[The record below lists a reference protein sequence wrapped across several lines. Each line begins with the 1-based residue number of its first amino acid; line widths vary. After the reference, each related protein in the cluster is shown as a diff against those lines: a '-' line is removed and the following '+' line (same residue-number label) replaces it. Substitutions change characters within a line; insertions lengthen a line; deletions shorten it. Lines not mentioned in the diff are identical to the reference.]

1 VAWPRA
7 NVISFRSYSGK
18 LFAFK
23 VASVLSPDSELLSAD
38 LVLVSEAD
46 FRAFFEYPAGHYT
59 DIALSVANPLEVRN
73 IAAKLAEALPDSRP
87 ILREEVLRTYQS
99 VFDWRE
105 GIVLTVL
112 SGAILA
118 FVILAWEK
126 ASGLSAEEKREIG
139 ILKAIGWET
148 GDVIRMKTVGRPADF
163 TDRLPARFCRRLHSR
178 LPLRRPHL
186 RAGIEGLGRALP
198 ALYAGAC
205 GRRPADRHFVL
216 FHGLSLHS
224 CGAGADLASRDYRPR
239 CGDAMIELSNI
250 KKAFNQGKPNEYWA
264 LNGIDLTLEA
274 GKVTAFRGPSGSG
287 KTTLLTLVGCLS
299 RPTSGR
305 VRFRGEDISGL
316 PERFLT
322 EIRRQSF
329 GFIFQQFNLIKG
341 LSALENVILP
351 GFPTGRPRAELV
363 ASASQL
369 FAQLK
374 LEHRLHAKVEWLS
387 GGEQQRVAIARALI
401 NNPQV
406 IIADEPTANLD
417 TALSREFMAILESF
431 TAAGKTVLLTSHDP
445 LVVESSAVHR
455 VVGIRDGKLTDD

>member
-1 VAWPRA
+1 
-7 NVISFRSYSGK
+7 
-18 LFAFK
+18 
-23 VASVLSPDSELLSAD
+23 
-38 LVLVSEAD
+38 
-46 FRAFFEYPAGHYT
+46 
-59 DIALSVANPLEVRN
+59 
-73 IAAKLAEALPDSRP
+73 
-87 ILREEVLRTYQS
+87 
-99 VFDWRE
+99 
-105 GIVLTVL
+105 
-112 SGAILA
+112 
-118 FVILAWEK
+118 
-126 ASGLSAEEKREIG
+126 
-139 ILKAIGWET
+139 
-148 GDVIRMKTVGRPADF
+148 
-163 TDRLPARFCRRLHSR
+163 
-178 LPLRRPHL
+178 
-186 RAGIEGLGRALP
+186 
-198 ALYAGAC
+198 
-205 GRRPADRHFVL
+205 
-216 FHGLSLHS
+216 
-224 CGAGADLASRDYRPR
+224 
-239 CGDAMIELSNI
+239 MIELSNI

-417 TALSREFMAILESF
+417 TALSREFMSILESF

>member
-1 VAWPRA
+1 M
-7 NVISFRSYSGK
+7 NTG
-18 LFAFK
+18 
-23 VASVLSPDSELLSAD
+23 
-38 LVLVSEAD
+38 
-46 FRAFFEYPAGHYT
+46 
-59 DIALSVANPLEVRN
+59 LER
-73 IAAKLAEALPDSRP
+73 
-87 ILREEVLRTYQS
+87 
-99 VFDWRE
+99 
-105 GIVLTVL
+105 
-112 SGAILA
+112 
-118 FVILAWEK
+118 
-126 ASGLSAEEKREIG
+126 
-139 ILKAIGWET
+139 
-148 GDVIRMKTVGRPADF
+148 
-163 TDRLPARFCRRLHSR
+163 
-178 LPLRRPHL
+178 
-186 RAGIEGLGRALP
+186 
-198 ALYAGAC
+198 
-205 GRRPADRHFVL
+205 
-216 FHGLSLHS
+216 
-224 CGAGADLASRDYRPR
+224 
-239 CGDAMIELSNI
+239 
-250 KKAFNQGKPNEYWA
+250 
-264 LNGIDLTLEA
+264 IDLTLEA

-431 TAAGKTVLLTSHDP
+431 TATGKTVLLTSHDP

>member
-1 VAWPRA
+1 
-7 NVISFRSYSGK
+7 
-18 LFAFK
+18 
-23 VASVLSPDSELLSAD
+23 
-38 LVLVSEAD
+38 
-46 FRAFFEYPAGHYT
+46 
-59 DIALSVANPLEVRN
+59 
-73 IAAKLAEALPDSRP
+73 
-87 ILREEVLRTYQS
+87 
-99 VFDWRE
+99 
-105 GIVLTVL
+105 
-112 SGAILA
+112 
-118 FVILAWEK
+118 
-126 ASGLSAEEKREIG
+126 
-139 ILKAIGWET
+139 
-148 GDVIRMKTVGRPADF
+148 
-163 TDRLPARFCRRLHSR
+163 
-178 LPLRRPHL
+178 
-186 RAGIEGLGRALP
+186 
-198 ALYAGAC
+198 
-205 GRRPADRHFVL
+205 
-216 FHGLSLHS
+216 
-224 CGAGADLASRDYRPR
+224 
-239 CGDAMIELSNI
+239 MIELSNI

-322 EIRRQSF
+322 DIRRQSF